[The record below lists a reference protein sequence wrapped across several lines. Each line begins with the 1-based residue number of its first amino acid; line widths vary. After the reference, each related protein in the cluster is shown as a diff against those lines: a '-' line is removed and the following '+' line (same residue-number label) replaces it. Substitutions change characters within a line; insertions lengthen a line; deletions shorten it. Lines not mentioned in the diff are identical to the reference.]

1 MGRPPRFCF
10 GLALCLAVCGVS
22 AAQSTITATITGRL
36 LQKRGETEIPLL
48 DCTVFARSIDNGPL
62 VGEYPDAQGRFRLDF
77 PADSR
82 VTVGTICP
90 GYQIFE
96 INGRRTVPPTHDC
109 SAPGPCADVQLT
121 LQPLAVIEG
130 NVVDHNGMPL
140 EQISVQLRQTG
151 TPRERGRQA
160 VSDDRGYF
168 RFFHLTPGDYELEPI
183 IRGGQQEGFTW
194 EGDPQR
200 LSVSA
205 GDVVSAGQVRLRLVE
220 PIELTGRIA
229 GLPPGTTNVF
239 LSLQG
244 RDDTTHWFGQ
254 SVEVD
259 AEGRFRMTGVPPGNY
274 QVQMQV
280 FSPDRPT
287 ERTAFLG
294 PVDLRTVSGEV
305 AFTRSDPGSLKGTLE
320 VEWPD
325 RDDLPGPSDQDAIAF
340 RLVSEEGFDQWVHA
354 MPPEHTFQLD
364 NLPAGTYKLIFRGP
378 GSNVTQLG
386 SGGEWEPVEQVVIR
400 AGQTTELPLRVR
412 FEMGRL
418 SIFVKPAPGSEEA
431 SQNKPAAYYV
441 VGIRGGGR
449 GALYPTD
456 QNGRLVMR
464 YFARGDYEICAWRA
478 MSPQEVED
486 PEIWR
491 KAGDAVRKF
500 NHEGSVDM
508 EITLTAAP

>member
-1 MGRPPRFCF
+1 M
-10 GLALCLAVCGVS
+10 
-22 AAQSTITATITGRL
+22 
-36 LQKRGETEIPLL
+36 QKRGDTVIPLL

-62 VGEYPDAQGRFRLDF
+62 VGEYPDTQGRFRLDF
-77 PADSR
+77 PPDAR

-109 SAPGPCADVQLT
+109 STPGPCADVQLT
-121 LQPLAVIEG
+121 LEPLAVVEG
-130 NVVDHNGMPL
+130 YLVDHNGMPI
-140 EQISVQLRQTG
+140 EDISVQLRQPG
-151 TPRERGRQA
+151 GPIGRGRQA

-183 IRGGQQEGFTW
+183 LRGGQYAGFIW
-194 EGDPQR
+194 EGDSQR
-200 LSVSA
+200 LTVRA

-220 PIELTGRIA
+220 PVELTGRIP
-229 GLPPGTTNVF
+229 GLPPGTTSVY
-239 LSLQG
+239 LSFRRNKG
-244 RDDTTHWFGQ
+244 AMTFSFGQ
-254 SVEVD
+254 NVEVD
-259 AEGRFRMTGVPPGNY
+259 AEGRFRTPGLPPGNY
-274 QVQMQV
+274 QLQMHVPNATDPAAQN
-280 FSPDRPT
+280 S
-287 ERTAFLG
+287 AYLG
-294 PVDLRTVSGEV
+294 AVDLRTAPGEV
-305 AFTRSDPGSLKGTLE
+305 VFSRTEPGRVQGTLQ

-325 RDDLPGPSDQDAIAF
+325 RDDLPGPSENDPRAF
-340 RLVSEEGFDQWVHA
+340 RLVSEKGEDYWMHA
-354 MPPEHTFQLD
+354 MPPEFAFQ
-364 NLPAGTYKLIFRGP
+364 NSLPAGTYKLLFSGP
-378 GSNVTQLG
+378 GPIVTQRG
-386 SGGEWEPVEQVVIR
+386 AGGEWEPIEQVVIR

-412 FEMGRL
+412 FELGRL
-418 SIFVKPAPGSEEA
+418 TILVKPAPGSEEA
-431 SQNKPAAYYV
+431 NSDKPAAYYV

-486 PEIWR
+486 PETWR